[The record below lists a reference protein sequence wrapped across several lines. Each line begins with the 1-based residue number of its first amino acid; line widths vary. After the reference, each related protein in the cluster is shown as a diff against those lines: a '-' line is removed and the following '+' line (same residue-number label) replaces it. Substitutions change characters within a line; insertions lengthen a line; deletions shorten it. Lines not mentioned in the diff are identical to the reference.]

1 MDQGAPE
8 EAAAEEA
15 SAIATPTTNGVQ
27 NVSDITNGVNEG
39 YESRPLGK
47 VNGVA
52 PGPPASTAVRSDAV
66 ACLGGYRDMTATKY
80 SRVCKWKT

>member
-1 MDQGAPE
+1 MGRYICNRRKDSGALE
-8 EAAAEEA
+8 EAAAEDA
-15 SAIATPTTNGVQ
+15 SAIAVPTTNGVQ

-52 PGPPASTAVRSDAV
+52 RALQPSLRCGRMF
-66 ACLGGYRDMTATKY
+66 G
-80 SRVCKWKT
+80 RVP